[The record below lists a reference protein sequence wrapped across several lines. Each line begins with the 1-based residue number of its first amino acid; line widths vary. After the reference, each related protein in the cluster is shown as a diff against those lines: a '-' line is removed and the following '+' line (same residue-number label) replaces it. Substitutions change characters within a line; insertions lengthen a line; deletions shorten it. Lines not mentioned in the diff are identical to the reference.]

1 MKIRLA
7 LKIWN
12 SSNYNSFMISKSRTT
27 VLKWVNNYKTPNSVL
42 RKMKLSKLK
51 DKILSKNN
59 IISNKL
65 SQYINN
71 KSYGKRTKSMDQR

>member
-65 SQYINN
+65 NPTAVNIVNVPPIKN
-71 KSYGKRTKSMDQR
+71 VPI